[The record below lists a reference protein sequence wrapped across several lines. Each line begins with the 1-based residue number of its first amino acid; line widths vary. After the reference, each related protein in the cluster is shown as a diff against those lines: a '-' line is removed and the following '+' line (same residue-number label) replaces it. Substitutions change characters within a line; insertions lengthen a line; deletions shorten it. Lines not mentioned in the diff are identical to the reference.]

1 MASEVGVSDGL
12 PASAKASWILIL
24 IVHGMLAFLLNIA
37 NFNAVKEG
45 GPLMM
50 NVVGN
55 VKQVV
60 MIFLSVFLFGNRM
73 TVMGIIGSVIC
84 ILGSMWYTYGLYRKS
99 GLWVEN
105 IKSKSKPAPKEETYT
120 LLPKSASS
128 ADDVEKN

>member
-55 VKQVV
+55 VKPGRDD
-60 MIFLSVFLFGNRM
+60 LP
-73 TVMGIIGSVIC
+73 
-84 ILGSMWYTYGLYRKS
+84 LG
-99 GLWVEN
+99 
-105 IKSKSKPAPKEETYT
+105 
-120 LLPKSASS
+120 LP
-128 ADDVEKN
+128 VR

>member
-1 MASEVGVSDGL
+1 
-12 PASAKASWILIL
+12 
-24 IVHGMLAFLLNIA
+24 
-37 NFNAVKEG
+37 
-45 GPLMM
+45 MM

-99 GLWVEN
+99 GL
-105 IKSKSKPAPKEETYT
+105 
-120 LLPKSASS
+120 
-128 ADDVEKN
+128 